1 MYRHSWGTGSQN
13 RGCLVFLKKLIPD
26 EFVESIY
33 DINIEQLRARDIRA
47 IITDL
52 DNTLVEWNRPLAT
65 PEVERWFASLREAG
79 IQVTVVSNNN
89 QQRVLTFCQPLGV
102 NYIWAARKPTN
113 RAFLRAVREMDV
125 RVEETVVIGDQLFTD
140 VLGGNRL
147 GFYTIL
153 VVPVSQTDGFW
164 TQINRW
170 LERIVLHWM
179 RRRGM
184 ISWKN
189 KA

>member
-1 MYRHSWGTGSQN
+1 
-13 RGCLVFLKKLIPD
+13 VFLNKLVPN

-33 DINIEQLRARDIRA
+33 DIRIEQLKARNIRA

-52 DNTLVEWNRPLAT
+52 DNTLVEWDRPQAT
-65 PEVERWFASLREAG
+65 PEVEQWLGSLRDAG

-89 QQRVLTFCQPLGV
+89 QQRVHTFCQPLGV
-102 NYIWAARKPTN
+102 NYISAARKPTN
-113 RAFLRAVREMDV
+113 QAFLRAVREMGV

-153 VVPVSQTDGFW
+153 VVPVSQSDGFW
-164 TQINRW
+164 TRFNRC
-170 LERIVLHWM
+170 LERIVLYWM

-189 KA
+189 KR